1 MAAILNSI
9 LFFLNTFQILD
20 LKSKKSIFTETGV
33 TRQMSITPYK
43 TPIGHETGQKRV
55 GPCINMC
62 PGCQGR
68 HQMINIEK
76 LSYRLSR
83 KYLGQRY
90 TKPQT
95 FWHVDTWSNE
105 FLAILMPDWEFY
117 KGF

>member
-1 MAAILNSI
+1 M
-9 LFFLNTFQILD
+9 
-20 LKSKKSIFTETGV
+20 
-33 TRQMSITPYK
+33 TRRMSITPYK

-95 FWHVDTWSNE
+95 FWLFKYNIVKIPKRRIQLRFLLKLVPVAWNHVSHVDTWSNE